1 MINKFATF
9 YLSLCSENY
18 LLFERWDKYLTLQC
32 FEIIDYLKKQTRK
45 YDNKFTTFV
54 KYRAEELMALY
65 AEVKRLKNENEELT
79 LAKFKL
85 IKELH
90 DRKTND

>member
-1 MINKFATF
+1 MTIN
-9 YLSLCSENY
+9 LDRGSNDLE
-18 LLFERWDKYLTLQC
+18 EIIDKQ
-32 FEIIDYLKKQTRK
+32 EQIIDYLKKQTRK